1 MVILLALNLNA
12 KTYPDLS
19 TSAHSFTSLHRNVEE
34 EDCKWPSDRFAW
46 NRQCPYFGRWLGC
59 KQGAPCS
66 NRRAS
71 WESPCPVS
79 RMSEFLEK
87 SAKTQFWY
95 QSEKCSENRYS
106 DNLRHKRQVLCRLAI
121 IRRHSSPLF
130 TFIYVLQPRDETN
143 LSHLKAS
150 HINFHHVCH
159 LKFSKIHRF
168 CCDKVVWPHTS
179 NRSLA
184 LAFSYASICAKHKLG
199 DNLE

>member
-1 MVILLALNLNA
+1 
-12 KTYPDLS
+12 
-19 TSAHSFTSLHRNVEE
+19 
-34 EDCKWPSDRFAW
+34 
-46 NRQCPYFGRWLGC
+46 
-59 KQGAPCS
+59 
-66 NRRAS
+66 
-71 WESPCPVS
+71 VS

-95 QSEKCSENRYS
+95 QSEKCPENRYS